1 MKRLFPMILL
11 ITFLLVGCA
20 AEPAPVATEPA
31 GQLQL
36 ANPWKGYDSL
46 TDAETAS
53 ALDFPLPETITEA
66 CAAEVF
72 RVMNGSLLEVTY
84 KDGDSEITVRMQS
97 GEDQDIS
104 GVYADFTSV
113 ETTVHNGASVTEKQA
128 DDCCVYLIHKDGYSF
143 SIYASSAVDPA
154 LCSEILA
161 YIC

>member
-1 MKRLFPMILL
+1 
-11 ITFLLVGCA
+11 
-20 AEPAPVATEPA
+20 
-31 GQLQL
+31 
-36 ANPWKGYDSL
+36 
-46 TDAETAS
+46 
-53 ALDFPLPETITEA
+53 
-66 CAAEVF
+66 
-72 RVMNGSLLEVTY
+72 MNGSLLEVTY

-104 GVYADFTSV
+104 GVYANFTSV
-113 ETTVHNGASVTEKQA
+113 ETTVQNGTSVTEKQA